1 MNEKFITAGIGIAF
15 GIALAIG
22 FFIFISRPKAPP
34 PPQPTPISQNPPAPQ
49 TVNPLT
55 IDSPSD
61 GDIVTASPLIVSG
74 LTSPKATVVVTGP
87 ADEQMV
93 LADDKGQFM
102 VKLKLEEGE
111 NTIVAA
117 VVDERGTLQTD
128 KKQVVLEIKSQ

>member
-15 GIALAIG
+15 GVALAIG
-22 FFIFISRPKAPP
+22 LFIFISRPKAPP
-34 PPQPTPISQNPPAPQ
+34 PPQPDTISQNPPTPQ

-128 KKQVVLEIKSQ
+128 KKQVVLEISTQ